1 MSYSSEADLRSP
13 ISGGEGGEVDRPINS
28 EDGTPLPERLRLE
41 LGTPFFVLYILTSMK
56 LAYDVNLTL
65 EISLPSL

>member
-1 MSYSSEADLRSP
+1 MSYSSEADLRTA
-13 ISGGEGGEVDRPINS
+13 ISGGVDRPINS